1 MITIV
6 ATGGFDP
13 IHSGHIEYL
22 KEASLSGTRLIVGIN
37 SDEWLIRKKGKYF
50 MPWEERAAIVQELT
64 CVDEVISF
72 DDSDDTAIHA
82 LEQVKLLF
90 PNDQIVFVNGGDRTK
105 DNIPEMVVEGVNFD
119 FGIGGTDKKNS
130 SSWILKEWSQPT
142 VQRAWGTYTVL
153 DTNGTWQVKELSF
166 DAGKSLSDQRHQ
178 HRSEHWHVVSGS
190 ILMELDYGMRT
201 TEAKVYWP
209 GQSID
214 IPKGV
219 WHKATNVGTEPAKVI
234 EVWLGDI
241 LEESD
246 IERRD

>member
-64 CVDEVISF
+64 CVDKVISF

-166 DAGKSLSDQRHQ
+166 DAGKSLSDQRHS

-190 ILMELDYGMRT
+190 ILMELDYGMKR

-219 WHKATNVGTEPAKVI
+219 WHKATNVGTEAAKVI

-241 LEESD
+241 LDEND

>member
-166 DAGKSLSDQRHQ
+166 DAGKSLSDQRHS

-190 ILMELDYGMRT
+190 ILMELDYGMKR

-219 WHKATNVGTEPAKVI
+219 WHKATNVGTEAAKVI

-241 LEESD
+241 LDEND